1 MEKLIEIVRV
11 RTQSANA
18 YRKVRLK
25 FDRVK
30 LLKRL
35 VSNEIV
41 FITLFLVC
49 SISSVSCLETR
60 NNRPPR
66 FLIDNQHSEIVLRLK
81 EGPDTP
87 VGKLNFCFLSL
98 KLSLLKNSSFCQ
110 LTGSLIYKLKGFDPD
125 GDALNF
131 GVQST
136 YDSDVINVKNLD
148 DNEAGIYLEKELDR
162 EVINSKIILFWRNE
176 L

>member
-1 MEKLIEIVRV
+1 MMKLKLIDTATNSQ
-11 RTQSANA
+11 TQSANA

-25 FDRVK
+25 FDHVN

-35 VSNEIV
+35 VSNEV
-41 FITLFLVC
+41 VVVVLALL
-49 SISSVSCLETR
+49 SILSSVSCTETR

-87 VGKLNFCFLSL
+87 VGKMICFSRSTLFL
-98 KLSLLKNSSFCQ
+98 RFFRQ

-125 GDALNF
+125 GDALDF

-136 YDSDVINVKNLD
+136 YDSDIISVKNLEN
-148 DNEAGIYLEKELDR
+148 NEAGIYLEKELDR
-162 EVINSKIILFWRNE
+162 EVIKNNLNTFF
-176 L
+176 